1 MLITLYNN
9 CSPHLKS
16 AGRFFCGVSKIRTP
30 EGVRTANERICD
42 SCSKLLLAY
51 NLIDKVAVLVG
62 ELKAERTVIENYSGV
77 RHDGELSDN
86 ISVRKHS
93 VIIYFLKLIAEF
105 GLHLEYIAVNKNI
118 LNSVLAVSCDRLRLS
133 VLVFFERKD
142 IFSAGKASDHQLS
155 KSVDLFSAIGLVGH
169 QVEYFEAMVQFG
181 NAKTDELKKKFLEQM
196 CSIAFDHKVRVVD
209 KDAFEY
215 YDSWKNP
222 VVRELAPLMPGAMPG
237 EIAKMCTQEISAL
250 EVRKSLAFLE
260 RAGFLKQVGENIYV
274 QTEKSVEGS
283 KEGLPLAIRS
293 MHREMGNLAV
303 DSLDRFT
310 ANERNVTGVTMGVDR
325 ETYEQI
331 VHELDECRKKI
342 TALAEKCDN
351 IRQVYRLNLQLFPL
365 SKDVGKHEEA

>member
-1 MLITLYNN
+1 MY
-9 CSPHLKS
+9 
-16 AGRFFCGVSKIRTP
+16 FKILTFVFGKHIFVYVKP
-30 EGVRTANERICD
+30 IVEYQDYHVF
-42 SCSKLLLAY
+42 
-51 NLIDKVAVLVG
+51 
-62 ELKAERTVIENYSGV
+62 
-77 RHDGELSDN
+77 LSDYYEE
-86 ISVRKHS
+86 RKHTS
-93 VIIYFLKLIAEF
+93 AFSWREFAKIAGFVSPSYLKD
-105 GLHLEYIAVNKNI
+105 V
-118 LNSVLAVSCDRLRLS
+118 C
-133 VLVFFERKD
+133 
-142 IFSAGKASDHQLS
+142 AGKTNLS
-155 KSVDLFSAIGLVGH
+155 KVTMGRVAAAIGLVGH

-260 RAGFLKQVGENIYV
+260 RAGFLKQIGENIYV